1 MGGPR
6 QRGPGRSLK
15 DLKRELNV
23 KGHHERVH
31 VKISPD
37 SVTNTGFEPW
47 TPSTQAALKLLLSV
61 RLSSAV
67 WSGISDCDET
77 YNYWQPAHQLLY
89 GQGMQT
95 WEYDPQFALR
105 SYFYIILHLVPG
117 WAYAA
122 FAQPNPMLV
131 FYFLRFLLALVCA
144 FCEVFFF
151 VKVGF

>member
-1 MGGPR
+1 M
-6 QRGPGRSLK
+6 
-15 DLKRELNV
+15 
-23 KGHHERVH
+23 
-31 VKISPD
+31 
-37 SVTNTGFEPW
+37 
-47 TPSTQAALKLLLSV
+47 

-77 YNYWQPAHQLLY
+77 YNYWEPAHQLLY

-95 WEYDPQFALR
+95 WEYDPKFALR
-105 SYFYIILHLVPG
+105 SYFYIIIHLVPG

-144 FCEVFFF
+144 FCEVHRR
-151 VKVGF
+151 

>member
-23 KGHHERVH
+23 KGNHERLH
-31 VKISPD
+31 VKISSD
-37 SVTNTGFEPW
+37 SGTNTGFEPW
-47 TPSTQAALKLLLSV
+47 TPSTQAALKILLSV

-77 YNYWQPAHQLLY
+77 YNYWEPAHHLLY
-89 GQGMQT
+89 GPGLQT
-95 WEYDPQFALR
+95 WEYDPRFALR
-105 SYFYIILHLVPG
+105 SYFYIVMHIFPG
-117 WAYAA
+117 WVYAT

-131 FYFLRFLLALVCA
+131 FYFLRFLLALICA
-144 FCEVFFF
+144 FSEVR
-151 VKVGF
+151 VL